1 LRPCGAALALV
12 LLACTPEE
20 PGPIRLHRLSRAEY
34 TNSLRDLLGV
44 VPTRAAELPADDPR
58 HGFDNNGDS
67 LTLSPLLLELIERS
81 NDHTIAAALD
91 PSAPHRA
98 RLLACDPAQLGP
110 RACARALL
118 DRLTPRAWRRPLR
131 PEEQKDLLARF
142 DAALTLGADF
152 DAAIA
157 HLLHT
162 IFASPYFL
170 YRVERRAPIGERQRL
185 SGHEL
190 AARLAAFLWSSAP
203 DDLLLAAA
211 AAGDLERPDRLDHH
225 VRRMLSDPRAA
236 ALVDDFGGQ
245 WLHFRAL
252 DHVFKDTSRYPDFDA
267 PLRDAMREEAARFF
281 ASFIAEDRDLRGLLT
296 ADYTYADPRLAELY
310 GVPHPGGGDHVRVD
324 LSGAQRRGLLTQAAL
339 LSALA
344 RPFRTSPSLRGAWI
358 AQNILCA
365 PVAAPPPGVNPNL
378 PEEPD
383 PARDRLNAHQED
395 PACASCHALIDPL
408 GLALENYDAIGRYR
422 SHDGG
427 ALIDPAGRLPSGLT
441 FQGPLELAELL
452 ADDPAFPRCVVER
465 ALTYALGRGL
475 DADDHA
481 AADAITQQLEDRD
494 YRAREL
500 FVLIATSDPFLRR
513 RAEAD
518 PEDTP

>member
-98 RLLACDPAQLGP
+98 PPARLRPCPARPP
-110 RACARALL
+110 RLRP
-118 DRLTPRAWRRPLR
+118 RPPRSPHPPRAWRRPLR

-170 YRVERRAPIGERQRL
+170 YRVERRAPDRRAPAPQRPRARRPPRRL
-185 SGHEL
+185 PLEQRPRRSPPRRRRRRRSRAPRSPRSPRPAHAQRPPRRRPRRRLRAASGCT
-190 AARLAAFLWSSAP
+190 SAP
-203 DDLLLAAA
+203 
-211 AAGDLERPDRLDHH
+211 
-225 VRRMLSDPRAA
+225 
-236 ALVDDFGGQ
+236 
-245 WLHFRAL
+245 L

-267 PLRDAMREEAARFF
+267 PLRDGDARGG
-281 ASFIAEDRDLRGLLT
+281 RPLLRLLHRRRTGDLRGPLDRRLHLRRPP
-296 ADYTYADPRLAELY
+296 PRRALRRPA
-310 GVPHPGGGDHVRVD
+310 PRRRRPRPRRP
-324 LSGAQRRGLLTQAAL
+324 QRRPTPRPAHPRPAL

-344 RPFRTSPSLRGAWI
+344 RPFRTSPSLRGA
-358 AQNILCA
+358 L
-365 PVAAPPPGVNPNL
+365 
-378 PEEPD
+378 
-383 PARDRLNAHQED
+383 DRAEH
-395 PACASCHALIDPL
+395 PL
-408 GLALENYDAIGRYR
+408 RPRRRA
-422 SHDGG
+422 
-427 ALIDPAGRLPSGLT
+427 PAGRQP
-441 FQGPLELAELL
+441 Q
-452 ADDPAFPRCVVER
+452 PA
-465 ALTYALGRGL
+465 
-475 DADDHA
+475 
-481 AADAITQQLEDRD
+481 
-494 YRAREL
+494 
-500 FVLIATSDPFLRR
+500 
-513 RAEAD
+513 
-518 PEDTP
+518 